1 MAPGGIFVELGL
13 VDVPFEFQEESEE
26 TEIHHVEYVRLFTDL
41 QFWD

>member
-13 VDVPFEFQEESEE
+13 ADVPFEFQEE